1 MAKQRFIASE
11 IQNLYF
17 QIKYT
22 QDRDAGIYECQVKR
36 QIQIM
41 IDMILHYSTER
52 VNAMLA

>member
-1 MAKQRFIASE
+1 MAKQHLIASK

-36 QIQIM
+36 QTQIM
-41 IDMILHYSTER
+41 TDMNLHCCTKS

>member
-36 QIQIM
+36 QTQIM
-41 IDMILHYSTER
+41 TDMNLHCCTKS

>member
-1 MAKQRFIASE
+1 MAKQRFIASS

-22 QDRDAGIYECQVKR
+22 QDRDAGIYECQVKG
-36 QIQIM
+36 QTQIM

-52 VNAMLA
+52 ANAMFA